1 MTNLFNMYHDAPQVD
16 ISGQLTT
23 LRREERDRDAK
34 NWQGS
39 KDLLRGVASDTIRKD
54 YKNGISW
61 DDGVKSAD
69 DSFKRQYDRM
79 MSVDPQAAA
88 QLRED
93 YQAERTRRLN
103 AEVANQYKSGYSGA
117 GGEIQSLEAEIQALE
132 AEIQA
137 DEKAAQAQANS
148 EQEAGKMEGYTATPP
163 DVDVIEVATRD
174 GLMKK
179 ATPELYGQ
187 QGRAEEQIQ
196 GYTPEPTGLRAF
208 YGAYP
213 EPAVYP
219 LAPDRVPSATAM
231 DPAPEEMPG
240 PWAKGPGVTKKPF
253 LQNLYG
259 GMK

>member
-1 MTNLFNMYHDAPQVD
+1 MSNLFNMYHDAPQVD
-16 ISGQLTT
+16 ISGTLAQ
-23 LRREERDRDAK
+23 LRRGEKDRTDA
-34 NWQGS
+34 NWKGS

-54 YKNGISW
+54 YKDGISW
-61 DDGVKSAD
+61 DNGVKSAD
-69 DSFKRQYDRM
+69 DSFKKQYDRM

-103 AEVANQYKSGYSGA
+103 AEVAGAYKSKSEGVS
-117 GGEIQSLEAEIQALE
+117 GEIQALEQEIQDLE

-148 EQEAGKMEGYTATPP
+148 AQEAGKMEGYTPTSP
-163 DVDVIEVATRD
+163 DADVIEVASRND
-174 GLMKK
+174 LKK
-179 ATPELYGQ
+179 ATPDLYAQ

-196 GYTPEPTGLRAF
+196 GYAPAATGLRSF

-213 EPAVYP
+213 EPVVYP
-219 LAPDRVPSATAM
+219 LAPDRVPSATAL
-231 DPAPEEMPG
+231 DPAPEETPG
-240 PWAKGPGVTKKPF
+240 PWAKGPGMPKKPS

-259 GMK
+259 AR

>member
-1 MTNLFNMYHDAPQVD
+1 MANLFNMYHDAPQVD

-23 LRREERDRDAK
+23 LRREEKDRRDK

-54 YKNGISW
+54 YKDGISW

-69 DSFKRQYDRM
+69 DSFKKQYDRM

-103 AEVANQYKSGYSGA
+103 AEVAGQYKSGYSGA
-117 GGEIQSLEAEIQALE
+117 GGEIQALEQEIQALE
-132 AEIQA
+132 AEIQG
-137 DEKAAQAQANS
+137 EELQAQAQANS
-148 EQEAGKMEGYTATPP
+148 AQEAGKMEGYTPTSQDA
-163 DVDVIEVATRD
+163 VITEVASRSD
-174 GLMKK
+174 LKK
-179 ATPELYGQ
+179 ATPDLYAQ
-187 QGRAEEQIQ
+187 QGRAEEQMQ
-196 GYTPEPTGLRAF
+196 GYTPEATGLRAF

-213 EPAVYP
+213 EPAPQQALPEPRSGMQTQQESPEASRMRGYRP
-219 LAPDRVPSATAM
+219 LNA
-231 DPAPEEMPG
+231 
-240 PWAKGPGVTKKPF
+240 W
-253 LQNLYG
+253 YG

>member
-1 MTNLFNMYHDAPQVD
+1 MSNLFNMYHDAPQVD

-23 LRREERDRDAK
+23 LRREEKDRRDK

-69 DSFKRQYDRM
+69 DSFKKQYDRM

-103 AEVANQYKSGYSGA
+103 AEVAGRYKSGRSGA
-117 GGEIQSLEAEIQALE
+117 GGEIPALEAEIQALE

-137 DEKAAQAQANS
+137 DEKAAAGAAQD
-148 EQEAGKMEGYTATPP
+148 E
-163 DVDVIEVATRD
+163 VDR
-174 GLMKK
+174 K
-179 ATPELYGQ
+179 A
-187 QGRAEEQIQ
+187 AEEAQLLSNERARKDSTAQMQ
-196 GYTPEPTGLRAF
+196 GYTPEPQQPTGIPGAPGQENAGLRAF

-213 EPAVYP
+213 DAPPQEALPMPRSGMQTPQDEAEAYGMKGYRP
-219 LAPDRVPSATAM
+219 LNA
-231 DPAPEEMPG
+231 
-240 PWAKGPGVTKKPF
+240 W
-253 LQNLYG
+253 YG

>member
-1 MTNLFNMYHDAPQVD
+1 MTNLFNMYQDAPQVD

-23 LRREERDRDAK
+23 LRREEKDRRDK

-61 DDGVKSAD
+61 DNGVKSAD
-69 DSFKRQYDRM
+69 DSFKKQYDRM

-103 AEVANQYKSGYSGA
+103 AEVAGQYKSGYSGA
-117 GGEIQSLEAEIQALE
+117 GGEIQALEQEIQALE

-137 DEKAAQAQANS
+137 DELQAQAQANS
-148 EQEAGKMEGYTATPP
+148 AQEAGKMEGYTPTSP
-163 DVDVIEVATRD
+163 DAHITEVAPRNE
-174 GLMKK
+174 LKK
-179 ATPELYGQ
+179 ATPELYAQ

-196 GYTPEPTGLRAF
+196 GYAPEATGLRAF
-208 YGAYP
+208 YGAHP
-213 EPAVYP
+213 EPVMYP
-219 LAPDRVPSATAM
+219 LAPDRVPSATAL
-231 DPAPEEMPG
+231 DPAPEETPG
-240 PWAKGPGVTKKPF
+240 PWAKGLGMPKKPSF
-253 LQNLYG
+253 QNLYG
-259 GMK
+259 AR